1 MRLPAEPVVLGVRG
15 RNHDTFHVV
24 ILRHNLV
31 LNHLVNFPM
40 SHYDFI
46 KAQDPEI
53 YATLEGEEERERVGI
68 ELIPSENYVS
78 RAVREAMGSVF
89 TNKYSEGYP
98 GKRYYGGQQFTDQ
111 METIAIER
119 AKQLFKAGYANVQP
133 LGGAAANVAMYFA
146 LMEPGDTVLGMDLS
160 HGGHLTHGHPTTSIN
175 KVFNFVRYK
184 MKDVNT
190 GEIDYDHLRQIA
202 LEHKPKI
209 ILAGFSAYSRELDYG
224 KFKAIA
230 DEVGAY
236 TVADIAHI
244 TGLIA
249 AGALKNPFDYG
260 FDVMTM
266 TTHKSLRGPR
276 GGMIVVRESEDIAK
290 KINKAVFP
298 GMQGGPHMHQ
308 IAAKAVA
315 FGEALLP
322 SFKIYAAQILKNA
335 KAMEKVFIDGNIRL
349 LCGGTDNHLLLA
361 DVYGSL
367 GITGKEA
374 ETTLDTIGITLNK
387 NMIAD
392 ETRTAMDPSGIRFGT
407 PAMTTRGMRE
417 EEATKLA
424 LIMIAALHA
433 KDEPAK
439 LAELKLQVQSICEA
453 FPVPES
459 FV

>member
-1 MRLPAEPVVLGVRG
+1 MNE
-15 RNHDTFHVV
+15 
-24 ILRHNLV
+24 
-31 LNHLVNFPM
+31 
-40 SHYDFI
+40 YDAI
-46 KAQDPEI
+46 KAQDAEI
-53 YATLEGEEERERVGI
+53 YDALIGEVAREARGV

-78 RAVREAMGSVF
+78 KAVLEANGSVF

-98 GKRYYGGQQFTDQ
+98 GKRYYGGQTYTDIV
-111 METIAIER
+111 ETLAIER
-119 AKQLFKAGYANVQP
+119 AKKLFNCQYANVQP

-160 HGGHLTHGHPTTSIN
+160 HGGHLTHGHPTTAIN

-184 MKDVNT
+184 MKNVDT
-190 GEIDYDHLRQIA
+190 GEIDYEELRKVA

-209 ILAGFSAYSRELDYG
+209 ILAGFSAYSRELNYA
-224 KFKAIA
+224 KFSEIA
-230 DEVGAY
+230 KEVGAY
-236 TVADIAHI
+236 AVADMAHI
-244 TGLIA
+244 AGLIA
-249 AGALKNPFDYG
+249 GGVVKNPFDYG
-260 FDVMTM
+260 FDVITT
-266 TTHKSLRGPR
+266 TTHKTLRGPR
-276 GGMIVVRESEDIAK
+276 GGMILVKDTEEIAK

-315 FGEALLP
+315 FGEALTP
-322 SFKIYAAQILKNA
+322 AFKVYAAQILKNA
-335 KAMEKVFIDGNIRL
+335 KAMEAVFKQEGVRL

-367 GITGKEA
+367 GITGADA
-374 ETTLDTIGITLNK
+374 ERVLDEVGITLNK

-407 PAMTTRGMRE
+407 PAMTTRNMMER
-417 EEATKLA
+417 EATTLA
-424 LIMIAALHA
+424 EIMIATMRA
-433 KDEPAK
+433 KDDSAK
-439 LAELKLQVQSICEA
+439 KVELQKEVQELCEA

>member
-1 MRLPAEPVVLGVRG
+1 MNEYK
-15 RNHDTFHVV
+15 N
-24 ILRHNLV
+24 
-31 LNHLVNFPM
+31 
-40 SHYDFI
+40 I
-46 KAQDPEI
+46 KDQDQEI
-53 YATLEGEEERERVGI
+53 YATLVGEEEREEKGI

-78 RAVREAMGSVF
+78 MAVREAMGSVF

-98 GKRYYGGQQFTDQ
+98 GRRYYGGQEFTDA

-119 AKQLFKAGYANVQP
+119 AKQLFKAKYANVQP

-160 HGGHLTHGHPTTSIN
+160 HGGHLTHGHPTTAIN

-184 MKDVNT
+184 MKDVET
-190 GEIDYDHLRQIA
+190 GEIDYDHLREMA

-209 ILAGFSAYSRELDYG
+209 ILAGFSAYSRELDYA
-224 KFKAIA
+224 KFKEIA

-249 AGALKNPFDYG
+249 AGVLANPFDHG

-276 GGMIVVRESEDIAK
+276 GGMIVVRENEELAK

-315 FGEALLP
+315 FKEALDP
-322 SFKIYAAQILKNA
+322 SFKAYAQQIVKNA
-335 KAMEKVFIDGNIRL
+335 KAMEAVFKAEGVRL
-349 LCGGTDNHLLLA
+349 MCGGTDNHLLLA
-361 DVYGSL
+361 DVHSSL
-367 GITGKEA
+367 GVTGQEA
-374 ETTLDTIGITLNK
+374 ETVLDEVGITLNK

-392 ETRTAMDPSGIRFGT
+392 EPRTAMDPSGIRFGT
-407 PAMTTRGMRE
+407 PAMTTRGMQ
-417 EEATKLA
+417 EAQATRLA
-424 LIMIAALHA
+424 EIMIAAMRA
-433 KDEPAK
+433 KDDADK
-439 LAELKLQVQSICEA
+439 KTELQKEVQAMCEA
-453 FPVPES
+453 FPVPEK

>member
-1 MRLPAEPVVLGVRG
+1 MNEYT
-15 RNHDTFHVV
+15 H
-24 ILRHNLV
+24 
-31 LNHLVNFPM
+31 
-40 SHYDFI
+40 I
-46 KAQDPEI
+46 KAQDKEVFDAI
-53 YATLEGEEERERVGI
+53 LGEEEREIRGI

-78 RAVREAMGSVF
+78 KAVLEASGSVF

-98 GKRYYGGQQFTDQ
+98 GKRYYGGQQYTDIV
-111 METIAIER
+111 ETLAIER
-119 AKQLFKAGYANVQP
+119 AKKLFNCQFANVQP

-160 HGGHLTHGHPTTSIN
+160 HGGHLTHGHPTTAIN

-184 MKDVNT
+184 MKDVET
-190 GEIDYDHLRQIA
+190 GEIDYDALRLTA

-209 ILAGFSAYSRELDYG
+209 ILAGFSAYSRELNY
-224 KFKAIA
+224 KKIA
-230 DEVGAY
+230 DIAKEVGAY
-236 TVADIAHI
+236 AVADMAHI
-244 TGLIA
+244 AGLIA
-249 AGALKNPFDYG
+249 GGVARNPFDDG
-260 FDVMTM
+260 FDVITT
-266 TTHKSLRGPR
+266 TTHKTLRGPR
-276 GGMIVVRESEDIAK
+276 GGMILVKDSEEIAK

-315 FGEALLP
+315 FGEALSP
-322 SFKIYAAQILKNA
+322 QFKVYAAQILRNA
-335 KAMEKVFIDGNIRL
+335 KAMEKVFKDEGIRL

-367 GITGKEA
+367 GITGADA
-374 ETTLDTIGITLNK
+374 ERVLDEVGITLNK

-407 PAMTTRGMRE
+407 PAMTTRNMQEG
-417 EEATKLA
+417 EATILA
-424 LIMIAALHA
+424 EIMIKAMRA
-433 KDEPAK
+433 KDDTQVKSALQKEVQ
-439 LAELKLQVQSICEA
+439 ELCER